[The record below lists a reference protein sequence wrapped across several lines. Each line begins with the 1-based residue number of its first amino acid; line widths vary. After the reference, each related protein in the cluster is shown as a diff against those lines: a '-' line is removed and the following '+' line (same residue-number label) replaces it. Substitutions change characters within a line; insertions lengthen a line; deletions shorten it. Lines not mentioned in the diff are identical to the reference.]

1 MLVLEFKTYVKAEQ
15 FTAIDEA
22 IRICQFIRNKSI
34 RLWMDKEAKS
44 CFDLNKYCAVL
55 AKEFDFANKLNSMAR
70 QSASERAWSA
80 ISRFYD
86 NVKSG
91 VKGKKVGFPSFQK
104 DCRSVEYKTS
114 GWKLSADCKSV
125 TFTDKCGIGRLKLK
139 GSRDL
144 GFYDLSQ
151 IKRVRLVK
159 RADGYYVQFCVSVD
173 RLEVLPST
181 GKTIGLDVGLK
192 EFYTDSNGD
201 SAPNPHFLCKGE
213 PALKRSQRLVSRK
226 VKGSLNRRKARVILG
241 KRHLKISRQRK
252 DHAIKLARCVIT
264 SNDVVVYE
272 DLRVS
277 NMVKNHCL
285 AKSISDASWYQFKV
299 FKEYFGKVFGRI
311 TIAVN
316 PAYTSQE
323 CSNCGEVVKKSLST
337 RTHAC
342 KCGCVMDR
350 DHNAAINILN
360 RGISTA
366 GHVGTSLLDNVNA

>member
-1 MLVLEFKTYVKAEQ
+1 MLVLEFKAYGKTEQ
-15 FTAIDEA
+15 FNAIDEA
-22 IRICQFIRNKSI
+22 IRICKFIRNKSI
-34 RLWMDKEAKS
+34 RLWMDGEAKS
-44 CFDLNKYCAVL
+44 WFDLSKYCAIW

-70 QSASERAWSA
+70 QAGAERAWAS

-86 NVKSG
+86 NCKKG

-104 DCRSVEYKTS
+104 NCRSVEYKTS
-114 GWKLSADCKSV
+114 GWKLSADKKSI
-125 TFTDKCGIGRLKLK
+125 TLTDKCDIGRLKLK
-139 GSRDL
+139 GTRDL

-159 RADGYYVQFCVSVD
+159 RADGYYVQFCVQAD

-181 GKTIGLDVGLK
+181 SRAIGLDVGLK

-201 SAPNPHFLCKGE
+201 SAPNPRFLRKGE
-213 PALKRSQRLVSRK
+213 DPLRRSQRLVSRK

-241 KRHLKISRQRK
+241 KRHLKVSRQRK

-285 AKSISDASWYQFKV
+285 AKSISDASWYQFRV
-299 FKEYFGKVFGRI
+299 FLEYFGKVLGRI

-323 CSNCGEVVKKSLST
+323 CSHCGEVVKKSLST

-342 KCGCVMDR
+342 QCGYVMDR

-360 RGISTA
+360 RGISTT